1 MEQQNLENQEQKQ
14 PLSNIE
20 KISKVLL
27 LITLGISAVSL
38 ILSIIA
44 FITKLPVIA
53 TITAVI
59 GFIGLIAG
67 VVLIA
72 ISLKTADK
80 YCPHCG
86 AKVRR
91 SRTFLD
97 RTSKKIGNW
106 NNNPNSNKTAFRF
119 ITCECRYKLTFDC
132 GECDYYEERITK
144 SNQNIKEYFDGGI
157 ENKRPLSNFDTGYPD
172 NSKTA
177 DISPEERVKR
187 NKKML
192 RAFLFSGLLM
202 IAVFI
207 VAAIAVSVVKP
218 SDEATTPND
227 DSSFSD
233 GGNPWWDD
241 ETGGGNN
248 NDNSNENDNP
258 TENNPTIVYEVDES
272 EWINAFGYNK
282 LSNVTLTNY
291 CDNKVYAIMIVDD
304 GYISVEEFDEYGN
317 RTAYTEGAITNEDIE
332 ETMGLGL
339 KNLYS
344 YFTYNADI
352 QSYEYNGCY
361 VQFSNGVLTS
371 ITQMYEGA
379 EYRLEYTNYGTSE
392 VS

>member
-20 KISKVLL
+20 KFSKVLL
-27 LITLGISAVSL
+27 LTTLGISAVSL
-38 ILSIIA
+38 ILSVVA
-44 FITKLPVIA
+44 FITKIPVIA

-59 GFIGLIAG
+59 GFIGLVAG
-67 VVLIA
+67 ITLIA

-91 SRTFLD
+91 ARTFLD

-187 NKKML
+187 NQKML

-207 VAAIAVSVVKP
+207 VAVIAVSVVKP
-218 SDEATTPND
+218 SNDATTPND
-227 DSSFSD
+227 DSSFND
-233 GGNPWWDD
+233 GENSWWDD
-241 ETGGGNN
+241 ENSGSNNGNSNGNENSTGNN
-248 NDNSNENDNP
+248 P
-258 TENNPTIVYEVDES
+258 AVVYEVSES
-272 EWINAFGYNK
+272 EWINAFGYSK
-282 LSNVTLTNY
+282 LSNVTLTTY
-291 CDNKVYAIMIVDD
+291 CDNEIYAIIIVDD
-304 GYISVEEFDEYGN
+304 GYVSAEEFDEYGN
-317 RTAYTEGAITNEDIE
+317 RTSYTEMVITDAEIE
-332 ETMGLGL
+332 ENIGLGL
-339 KNLYS
+339 KDFYS
-344 YFTYNADI
+344 YFVYDADT
-352 QSYEYNGCY
+352 QSYEYDGCY

-379 EYRLEYTNYGTSE
+379 EYRQEYTNYGTSE
-392 VS
+392 IP